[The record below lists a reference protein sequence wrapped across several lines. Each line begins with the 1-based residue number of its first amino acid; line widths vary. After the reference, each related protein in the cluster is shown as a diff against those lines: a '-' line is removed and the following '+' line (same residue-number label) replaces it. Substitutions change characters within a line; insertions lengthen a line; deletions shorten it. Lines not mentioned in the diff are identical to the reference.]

1 VIVVFGVYAIEK
13 WLDDPVGALSAH
25 GLAGIWGTLACG
37 LFTNPDLAKFNAVG
51 DPGLV
56 YSGSFHQLGVQALGI
71 LVAFSSVFI
80 LSFGTF
86 FIIKKTYGLRVT
98 AEEEDAGLDISEH
111 GMYGYPEQFIPE
123 PELIGYGA
131 MPPDTKG
138 YRPDAAPV
146 VAATAAPANRD
157 GVTA

>member
-1 VIVVFGVYAIEK
+1 VY
-13 WLDDPVGALSAH
+13 
-25 GLAGIWGTLACG
+25 T
-37 LFTNPDLAKFNAVG
+37 
-51 DPGLV
+51 
-56 YSGSFHQLGVQALGI
+56 GSFHQLGAQALGI
-71 LVAFSSVFI
+71 VVAFSTVFV

-86 FIIKKTYGLRVT
+86 WVIKRTYGLRVT
-98 AEEEDAGLDISEH
+98 ANEEDAGLDISEH

-138 YRPDAAPV
+138 YTPS
-146 VAATAAPANRD
+146 TAPAVTAMTSD

>member
-1 VIVVFGVYAIEK
+1 MQAEGVGIVFSGVLISSLAVFWV
-13 WLDDPVGALSAH
+13 
-25 GLAGIWGTLACG
+25 
-37 LFTNPDLAKFNAVG
+37 
-51 DPGLV
+51 
-56 YSGSFHQLGVQALGI
+56 
-71 LVAFSSVFI
+71 
-80 LSFGTF
+80 
-86 FIIKKTYGLRVT
+86 IKKTYGLRVT

-138 YRPDAAPV
+138 YRPEAAPV
-146 VAATAAPANRD
+146 VTATAAPANRD